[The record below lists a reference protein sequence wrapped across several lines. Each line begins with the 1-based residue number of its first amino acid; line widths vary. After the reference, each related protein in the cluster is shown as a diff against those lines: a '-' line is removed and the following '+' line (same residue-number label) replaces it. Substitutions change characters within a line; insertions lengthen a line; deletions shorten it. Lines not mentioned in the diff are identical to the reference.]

1 MPVFEVALT
10 LNDQEVCIALFD
22 GLLVDNQ
29 INIEQTD
36 YDVTV
41 HSVQFNTAPG
51 GRFLRFTNATGGTI
65 VRLQWETPQT
75 ALAYQPNA
83 NGGSST
89 ISIDSGTPFPILG
102 SQCPGDP
109 SLLNVKD
116 ALRYEKPKR

>member
-22 GLLVDNQ
+22 GQLVNNQ
-29 INIEQTD
+29 IRIEQTD
-36 YDVTV
+36 FDVNV
-41 HSVQFNTAPG
+41 HSKQFSTGPG
-51 GRFLRFTNATGGTI
+51 GRFLKFTSATGGTI
-65 VRLQWETPQT
+65 VRLQWDTPQN

-89 ISIDSGTPFPILG
+89 ISIDGGTSFPILG

-116 ALRYEKPKR
+116 ALRFEKPKR